1 MTDKIKLKADKFVN
15 DKKLKLNY
23 IKPKDL
29 KLLLAEFCEEQIAEL
44 KAECDLAI
52 EGRDV
57 QIWELEK
64 ENEKLKGQMSL
75 HEGLLWNDLHKL
87 EKELEEEKKLNAEI
101 KARFVK
107 CNTCTD
113 EMKSKC
119 LMFSENLCEGERCEE
134 LVDLMGLISKSE
146 LEKENA
152 SLKKELNE
160 WKSEWQEQVQ
170 KSNDESYARTLQT
183 IQLTK
188 AKELLKD
195 FLLMAKVEHLKDR
208 YETVDEAEQ
217 FLSEVEK

>member
-29 KLLLAEFCEEQIAEL
+29 KILLAEFCEEQIAEL

-57 QIWELEK
+57 KI
-64 ENEKLKGQMSL
+64 
-75 HEGLLWNDLHKL
+75 
-87 EKELEEEKKLNAEI
+87 KELEAEKKLNAEI

-134 LVDLMGLISKSE
+134 LVDLMGLISNSE

-152 SLKKELNE
+152 NLKEELKK
-160 WKSEWQEQVQ
+160 WKDEWQEQVQ
-170 KSNDESYARTLQT
+170 KATDEGYARTLQT
-183 IQLTK
+183 IQLSK
-188 AKELLKD
+188 AKELLKEFVHHYKAKTIYVENMQD
-195 FLLMAKVEHLKDR
+195 LLKQS
-208 YETVDEAEQ
+208 EQ
-217 FLSEVEK
+217 FLSEVE